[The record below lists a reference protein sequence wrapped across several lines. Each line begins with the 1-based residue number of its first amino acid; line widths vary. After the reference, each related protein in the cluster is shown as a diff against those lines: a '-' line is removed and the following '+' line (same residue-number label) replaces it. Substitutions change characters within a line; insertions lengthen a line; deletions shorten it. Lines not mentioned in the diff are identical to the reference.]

1 MLPTRAYTTNV
12 PPFSPGGR
20 TAAQTP
26 VPGATAADTR
36 PTLVVASGGPDA
48 DRLAASSFQRLAVA
62 TTAEAIRAIERN
74 QPRVV
79 AVDWDTEGIDGATV
93 CAAAKALPYT
103 GILVISAE
111 PSRIPAALK
120 AGCHAVLLR
129 PFFPNL
135 VAARLGRLSREI
147 PTTPSAMRGLAAL
160 QLVGTNRVW
169 PDASCPQCGAEGA
182 VSFEFSSYRRMWY
195 ACLPCE
201 HVWLGPR
208 RE

>member
-12 PPFSPGGR
+12 PPMSPGGR
-20 TAAQTP
+20 PSPASTIPGTASDA
-26 VPGATAADTR
+26 R
-36 PTLVVASGGPDA
+36 PTLVVVAAA
-48 DRLAASSFQRLAVA
+48 DGDGIAASTFVRIAVH
-62 TTAEAIRAIERN
+62 TTADAVRAIERN

-79 AVDWDTEGIDGATV
+79 AIDWDVDTIDGPAV
-93 CAAAKALPYT
+93 CTAAKALPYT
-103 GILVISAE
+103 GILVVSSSPE
-111 PSRIPAALK
+111 RIPPALK

-147 PTTPSAMRGLAAL
+147 PTSPHALRGLAAL
-160 QLVGTNRVW
+160 QLVGTNRTW
-169 PDASCPQCGAEGA
+169 PDTACPRCDAKGA

-195 ACLPCE
+195 ACLGCE

-208 RE
+208 QE